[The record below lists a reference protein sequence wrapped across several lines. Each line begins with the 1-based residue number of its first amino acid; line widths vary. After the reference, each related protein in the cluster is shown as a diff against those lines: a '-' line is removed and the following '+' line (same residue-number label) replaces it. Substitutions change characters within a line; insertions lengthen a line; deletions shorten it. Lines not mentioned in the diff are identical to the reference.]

1 MSETIEVM
9 FEVGKLKEEV
19 RLLRQISDQQTKTI
33 LAQDEVN
40 KKLFEAVQLLSQSHK
55 ELLNALTTN
64 L

>member
-1 MSETIEVM
+1 M